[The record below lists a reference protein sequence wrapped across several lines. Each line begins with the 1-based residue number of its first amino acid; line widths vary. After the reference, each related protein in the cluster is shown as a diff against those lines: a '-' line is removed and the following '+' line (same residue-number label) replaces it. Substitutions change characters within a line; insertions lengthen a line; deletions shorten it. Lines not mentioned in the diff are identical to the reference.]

1 MFFKSLRK
9 GKAPS
14 TEDDEEP
21 PSYTEQDKESY
32 PGPSGDQPP
41 DYEPPVHHNATGTS
55 TRLQPATRKFPPV
68 LNGYFK
74 WTSTTCHLGPSADEK
89 LFAVKMNWAWFSK
102 EPPIT
107 LHDGPSESHPIL
119 GQASGLKPTKT
130 MDCTVTIPS
139 GMTPMN
145 PDAPIATGAAL
156 KYTSWKD
163 AQYVF
168 SILVPPIP
176 GSKDPGQMETFEWR
190 PTHGAE
196 ARDLGGGRWS
206 TGYKLVH
213 MTGSPSEGGKR
224 KEREM
229 GTASDGRE
237 IVAIIIN
244 GSAFSMSKG
253 VQFAFLGTGLT
264 GVFGEAWEVT
274 AVVSGLQLWL
284 FSMIA
289 ASNA

>member
-14 TEDDEEP
+14 TEEADDP
-21 PSYTEQDKESY
+21 PSYTEHQQDH
-32 PGPSGDQPP
+32 PPPSGDQLP
-41 DYEPPVHHNATGTS
+41 DYEPPVHHNATSTS
-55 TRLQPATRKFPPV
+55 KRLQPATRMFPPV

-89 LFAVKMNWAWFSK
+89 LFAVKMSWAWFSK

-107 LHDGPSESHPIL
+107 LNNGVSDKDPIL
-119 GQASGLKPTKT
+119 GQASGLKSAKT
-130 MDCTVTIPS
+130 MDCTVTIPT
-139 GMTPMN
+139 GMTCSN
-145 PDAPIATGAAL
+145 PDGPIETGAAL

-168 SILVPPIP
+168 SIQVPPVP

-190 PTHGAE
+190 PTYGKE
-196 ARDLGGGRWS
+196 AREIGGGRWS

-213 MTGSPSEGGKR
+213 MTGGQPGEGGKR

-229 GTASDGRE
+229 GVTSDGRE
-237 IVAIIIN
+237 IVAVIIHN
-244 GSAFSMSKG
+244 SSWSMSKG

-264 GVFGEAWEVT
+264 GIFGEAWEVT
-274 AVVSGLQLWL
+274 ALVSGLQLWL
-284 FSMIA
+284 FSLIA